1 MLGALLM
8 RGPAMILLYIFVII
22 YLIAVVVIA
31 WDDYLFGGFLM
42 VVSMAIGAVSF
53 YLLNKTQ

>member
-1 MLGALLM
+1 M